1 MDLAEWTYE
10 CEDDFEGS
18 DWSEEPSESDAD
30 SEYGGDEARGSSDS
44 SDS

>member
-30 SEYGGDEARGSSDS
+30 SGDGEDEAGRSSDS